1 MHTDSDA
8 YLLSGAPAICRNRIS
23 GAQVWVGLAGSALL
37 QAASD
42 TPPKKAQGRRAAARR
57 RTGEDAA
64 PPLASLILA
73 RQTMQAVE

>member
-1 MHTDSDA
+1 M
-8 YLLSGAPAICRNRIS
+8 
-23 GAQVWVGLAGSALL
+23 WVGLAGSALL
-37 QAASD
+37 QAAND
-42 TPPKKAQGRRAAARR
+42 TPPKKAQGRPAASRR